1 MAEFYY
7 NQSYEPFFYEDNDE
21 RNNNNLLLDPTFSMN
36 SFHMFSSSNII
47 NDYQDDP
54 LLFDNNDNNNIEE
67 YSEYKINGLP
77 EHIQKDEKI
86 NNVKNDNN
94 TDKETNEKTATKD
107 KCIQKVQNKINNND
121 KNEENNLF
129 KVKSYRKTE
138 PRLDYVIKDIKVYI
152 SKYMKDYGNE
162 LIKKCNFKNRLN
174 NAKLF
179 SPSYKYFTGNS
190 NFKDNV
196 KFLELTVE
204 EIFTYPDKQVKKDD
218 NRLQRQNKDIIKDI
232 KDHIEEKYGDDIP
245 EECIKLLDYFRMS
258 FEDVIMRFYESEYFT
273 KYTSSE
279 KARRNDYFY
288 KAKGYSILEK
298 NAFIK
303 LIKDYAN

>member
-1 MAEFYY
+1 MAEYY
-7 NQSYEPFFYEDNDE
+7 INYQNEPFFYGDNDE
-21 RNNNNLLLDPTFSMN
+21 QNSNLLLEPTLSMN
-36 SFHMFSSSNII
+36 SIHMFDSSNLIK
-47 NDYQDDP
+47 DYSDEP
-54 LLFDNNDNNNIEE
+54 FLFDNNNNNIEE
-67 YSEYKINGLP
+67 HSEYIINGLP
-77 EHIQKDEKI
+77 ENIQKDENI

-94 TDKETNEKTATKD
+94 TGKETNDKTDPKVR
-107 KCIQKVQNKINNND
+107 CIEKVQNKINNND

-129 KVKSYRKTE
+129 KVKSSRKTE

-152 SKYMKDYGNE
+152 SKYLKDYGNE
-162 LIKKCNFKNRLN
+162 LIKKCNFKNRLDK
-174 NAKLF
+174 AKLF

-196 KFLELTVE
+196 KFLELLVE
-204 EIFTYPDKQVKKDD
+204 EIFTYPDKEVKKDD

-245 EECIKLLDYFRMS
+245 EEYIKLLNFFRMS
-258 FEDVIMRFYESEYFT
+258 FEDAIMQFYESEYFT

-279 KARRNDYFY
+279 KARRNEYFY
-288 KAKGYSILEK
+288 KTKGYSILEK

>member
-1 MAEFYY
+1 MAEYY
-7 NQSYEPFFYEDNDE
+7 INNQNEPFFYEDNDE
-21 RNNNNLLLDPTFSMN
+21 QNSNLLLDPTLSMN
-36 SFHMFSSSNII
+36 SIHMFDSSNLIK
-47 NDYQDDP
+47 DYSDEP
-54 LLFDNNDNNNIEE
+54 LLFDNDNNNIEE
-67 YSEYKINGLP
+67 HSEYIINDLP
-77 EHIQKDEKI
+77 ENIQKDENI

-94 TDKETNEKTATKD
+94 SGKETDDKTAPKD
-107 KCIQKVQNKINNND
+107 ICIEKVQNKTNNND

-129 KVKSYRKTE
+129 KVKSSRKTE

-152 SKYMKDYGNE
+152 SKYLKDYGNE

-174 NAKLF
+174 KAKLF

-196 KFLELTVE
+196 KFLELLVE
-204 EIFTYPDKQVKKDD
+204 EIFTYPDKEVKKDD
-218 NRLQRQNKDIIKDI
+218 TRLQRQNKDIIKDI

-245 EECIKLLDYFRMS
+245 EECIKLLIFFRMS
-258 FEDVIMRFYESEYFT
+258 FEDAIMQFYESEYFT

-279 KARRNDYFY
+279 KARRNEYFY
-288 KAKGYSILEK
+288 KTKGYSILEK